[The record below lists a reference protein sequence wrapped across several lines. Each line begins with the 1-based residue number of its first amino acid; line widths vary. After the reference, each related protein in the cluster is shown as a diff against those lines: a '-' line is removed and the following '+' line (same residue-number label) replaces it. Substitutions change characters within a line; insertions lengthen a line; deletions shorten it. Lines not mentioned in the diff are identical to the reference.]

1 MSPEREPRSLDV
13 LVAEDAPA
21 NAKVITLLLER
32 LGHRVEV
39 VENGRLALEAIAQ
52 RSYDLVLMDVRMPH
66 IDGIEATRQIRAR
79 EAGSGRRLPIVALTG
94 SKLDEDVERCLRAGM
109 NAHLAKPVALQA
121 LRATISSVLTGRAP
135 DEAASQPAAVS
146 EAAGNGAFRPEQ
158 ALATLAGHRELLA
171 EVTRNVVDQSPRVL
185 REAQSALQQR
195 DTVALESAAHRLKSM
210 LRLVAAEPSARA
222 AERLEG
228 LAQEARLSECESTL
242 AALEAEVRRLLEAL
256 RQSLRSA

>member
-39 VENGRLALEAIAQ
+39 VENGRLALEAVS
-52 RSYDLVLMDVRMPH
+52 RRTYDLVLMDVRMPQM
-66 IDGIEATRQIRAR
+66 DGIEATREIRAR
-79 EAGSGRRLPIVALTG
+79 EAGSGRKLPIVALTG

-109 NAHLAKPVALQA
+109 NAHLSKPVALQA
-121 LRATISSVLTGRAP
+121 LRATIGSVLTGRDPERAAAP
-135 DEAASQPAAVS
+135 APGPEG
-146 EAAGNGAFRPEQ
+146 AGNGAFRPEQ

-185 REAQSALQQR
+185 REAQAAMRQGDAS
-195 DTVALESAAHRLKSM
+195 ALESAAHRLKSM

-222 AERLEG
+222 AERLES
-228 LAQEARLSECESTL
+228 LAQEGRLAECESTL
-242 AALEAEVRRLLEAL
+242 AALEAEVRRLLDAL